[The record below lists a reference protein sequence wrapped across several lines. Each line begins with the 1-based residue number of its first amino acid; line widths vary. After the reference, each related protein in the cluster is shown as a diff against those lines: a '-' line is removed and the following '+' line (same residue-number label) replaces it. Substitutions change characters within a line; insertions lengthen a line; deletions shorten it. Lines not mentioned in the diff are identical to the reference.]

1 MEERLAELESEQHWE
16 KGRAAFE
23 WLRSAAQSAYKHF
36 LQGHRAFLRQREAQ
50 VASGD
55 VDINEP
61 IKWLPLRFMET
72 AGLECAVWPHL
83 YWKTEMTETWTR
95 SQDVRRQARL
105 QSAELSQMDWEDRI
119 LIREEKE
126 NRRRLAR
133 APRGDSSSSSEGEA
147 EADEEAEPE
156 ERKRTS
162 AKASF
167 VAKIFSPV
175 MGYGACYELQ
185 HFVYD
190 LWLASSL
197 GGARNASNT
206 TLRGALAGRV
216 FSPMYW
222 QTQHAALVDC
232 VRQIG
237 LPHLFIT
244 IAPLEAS
251 APYHA
256 WMQDELEKLLRTRT
270 RLPGA
275 ETFHLAHLLMQAAEG
290 LLGGTNQRKKGSH
303 ALLDAARAVGRGRRA
318 AGPGALCSPGVPRR
332 QATQA
337 CGAEPELSR
346 LRARPSAHA
355 DLAERPHDGELGR
368 SPAGGLAQ
376 RGSRSRAALP
386 RRRFSTGLPE

>member
-1 MEERLAELESEQHWE
+1 MLERLA
-16 KGRAAFE
+16 GT
-23 WLRSAAQSAYKHF
+23 
-36 LQGHRAFLRQREAQ
+36 
-50 VASGD
+50 
-55 VDINEP
+55 P
-61 IKWLPLRFMET
+61 
-72 AGLECAVWPHL
+72 
-83 YWKTEMTETWTR
+83 
-95 SQDVRRQARL
+95 
-105 QSAELSQMDWEDRI
+105 
-119 LIREEKE
+119 
-126 NRRRLAR
+126 
-133 APRGDSSSSSEGEA
+133 SSSESEA

-244 IAPLEAS
+244 IAPLE
-251 APYHA
+251 
-256 WMQDELEKLLRTRT
+256 LLRLIT
-270 RLPGA
+270 PGFK
-275 ETFHLAHLLMQAAEG
+275 TSSRSCFGQ
-290 LLGGTNQRKKGSH
+290 
-303 ALLDAARAVGRGRRA
+303 GRGCR
-318 AGPGALCSPGVPRR
+318 PRR
-332 QATQA
+332 
-337 CGAEPELSR
+337 
-346 LRARPSAHA
+346 PSIW
-355 DLAERPHDGELGR
+355 R
-368 SPAGGLAQ
+368 
-376 RGSRSRAALP
+376 
-386 RRRFSTGLPE
+386 TC